1 MGTMQARE
9 KREGCLISQA
19 AGLVGMG
26 LPGRL
31 DQRQFGKGNLGP
43 EGPTKGFR
51 AGAQLPPLHLGP
63 LSHY

>member
-9 KREGCLISQA
+9 MREGCLISQA

-26 LPGRL
+26 LPDRL

-43 EGPTKGFR
+43 EGP
-51 AGAQLPPLHLGP
+51 

>member
-1 MGTMQARE
+1 MQARE
-9 KREGCLISQA
+9 KREGCLISLA
-19 AGLVGMG
+19 AELVGMG
-26 LPGRL
+26 LPARL
-31 DQRQFGKGNLGP
+31 DQRQFGKGDFGP

>member
-9 KREGCLISQA
+9 KREGCLISLA

-26 LPGRL
+26 LPDRL

-43 EGPTKGFR
+43 EGPT
-51 AGAQLPPLHLGP
+51 QLPPLHLGP